1 MLLLLKGG
9 LFYSSFPSYTRVFA
23 VIVVDIVIVI
33 VVVVVVVVDAA
44 VVVAAVLFALL
55 LLHPRCCFPLF
66 IPHAHTVYYTAMKCE
81 SMGGP

>member
-1 MLLLLKGG
+1 MLLKGG

-23 VIVVDIVIVI
+23 VIVVVIVIVI
-33 VVVVVVVVDAA
+33 VIVIVVVVVVDAA

>member
-1 MLLLLKGG
+1 MQPTKRRTFARQL
-9 LFYSSFPSYTRVFA
+9 SSKCQHV
-23 VIVVDIVIVI
+23 IVIVI
-33 VVVVVVVVDAA
+33 VIVIVVVVVVDAA